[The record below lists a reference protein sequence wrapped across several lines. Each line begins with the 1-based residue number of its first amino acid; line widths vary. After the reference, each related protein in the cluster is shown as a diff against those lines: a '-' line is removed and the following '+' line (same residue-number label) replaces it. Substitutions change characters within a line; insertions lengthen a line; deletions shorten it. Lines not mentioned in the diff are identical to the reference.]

1 MAHLQCPQ
9 KNELLPLA
17 CQVLTKQQFQGP
29 GKQLLC
35 ILRDVSEMEKATQS
49 HQWVMIFSTSFLW
62 LSLLSKVLYTHTHT
76 RGRARV
82 HTPPQG
88 QTKISMTSLKDKV
101 VHLWKHFLSSQLKYE
116 CGHGVG
122 TVYVK
127 ILKERGREIL
137 KEKGKYTNKRKQNSQ
152 VWKLSNSR
160 RFAWQMNDP
169 LLPEFQGH
177 LVPHCCQSFVC
188 RTSLSS
194 PCAWSKPREWASICL
209 PFGYTFLH
217 FLYNVFH
224 FAMLKFRT
232 FLHQS
237 QHMKKVIFSCFKCD
251 VKFQRSRHQGC
262 L

>member
-1 MAHLQCPQ
+1 
-9 KNELLPLA
+9 
-17 CQVLTKQQFQGP
+17 
-29 GKQLLC
+29 
-35 ILRDVSEMEKATQS
+35 
-49 HQWVMIFSTSFLW
+49 
-62 LSLLSKVLYTHTHT
+62 
-76 RGRARV
+76 
-82 HTPPQG
+82 
-88 QTKISMTSLKDKV
+88 MTSLKDKV

-237 QHMKKVIFSCFKCD
+237 QHMKKVFSVVLNVMWNFRGVAIRGVCSLCVIVGSTNGNSCD
-251 VKFQRSRHQGC
+251 LLYPLCIISCVISFNFFILFFRAAPAA
-262 L
+262 